1 MAGEEGQEIIDN
13 FDAEAPFVRKLADK
27 ASERA
32 GANGFVRTIMGRR
45 LHFPTRDDGS
55 YDWTHKALNRVI
67 QGSSADQTKKALI
80 DIDKAGYF
88 LQLQV
93 HDETNGSYGSVA
105 EATAVGDIMRDSIL
119 EVATPLV
126 PFNVDTECGPSWGE
140 IE

>member
-1 MAGEEGQEIIDN
+1 M
-13 FDAEAPFVRKLADK
+13 
-27 ASERA
+27 
-32 GANGFVRTIMGRR
+32 
-45 LHFPTRDDGS
+45 
-55 YDWTHKALNRVI
+55 I

-80 DIDKAGYF
+80 DIDRAGYF

-105 EATAVGDIMRDSIL
+105 EATAAGDIMRDSIL
-119 EVATPLV
+119 EVSTPLV